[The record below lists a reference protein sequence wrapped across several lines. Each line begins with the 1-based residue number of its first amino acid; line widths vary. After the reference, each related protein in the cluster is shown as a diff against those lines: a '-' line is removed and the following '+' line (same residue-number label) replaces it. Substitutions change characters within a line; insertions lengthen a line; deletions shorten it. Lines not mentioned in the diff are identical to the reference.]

1 MLDEKKQKVSS
12 WEGPLT
18 TSNICELL
26 KQYVSILQVI
36 NRNQSPQCNLKT
48 LQNDK
53 ISLPFI
59 LIKFL
64 PQAHYG
70 IIQTPNG
77 MATQISSDKMFD
89 VMNENALFEGMGL
102 TKINVE

>member
-36 NRNQSPQCNLKT
+36 NRN
-48 LQNDK
+48 
-53 ISLPFI
+53 
-59 LIKFL
+59 
-64 PQAHYG
+64 
-70 IIQTPNG
+70 
-77 MATQISSDKMFD
+77 
-89 VMNENALFEGMGL
+89 
-102 TKINVE
+102 

>member
-18 TSNICELL
+18 SSNIIELL

-36 NRNQSPQCNLKT
+36 NRNQSPHSNLKT
-48 LQNDK
+48 LHDDK

-59 LIKFL
+59 LIKCL
-64 PQAHYG
+64 
-70 IIQTPNG
+70 PNG
-77 MATQISSDKMFD
+77 LSLIH
-89 VMNENALFEGMGL
+89 
-102 TKINVE
+102 I

>member
-1 MLDEKKQKVSS
+1 MLDEKKQKVGS

-18 TSNICELL
+18 SSNIIELL

-36 NRNQSPQCNLKT
+36 NRNQSPHSSLKT

-64 PQAHYG
+64 PQAKYDIDH
-70 IIQTPNG
+70 
-77 MATQISSDKMFD
+77 
-89 VMNENALFEGMGL
+89 
-102 TKINVE
+102 